1 MPEIE
6 TGVPPPNGPFS
17 TNFTGSGFYGAARL
31 GMQYGSWGWR
41 ESAVLAREVK
51 YQAELQRG
59 LLHHPRPRSDHP
71 DIVDNKPL
79 VGLNCWPPDMPEF
92 RAATTAYCGA
102 MEAMTTRLVP
112 IVAMTLDLPP
122 DYFAE
127 AFAQPNCTIQLVHY
141 PPHRDPKGNEFA
153 SAPRTD
159 NNFLTFLAHSVLSG
173 LEVRTAEGEWIRCRP
188 CP

>member
-1 MPEIE
+1 
-6 TGVPPPNGPFS
+6 
-17 TNFTGSGFYGAARL
+17 
-31 GMQYGSWGWR
+31 
-41 ESAVLAREVK
+41 
-51 YQAELQRG
+51 
-59 LLHHPRPRSDHP
+59 
-71 DIVDNKPL
+71 
-79 VGLNCWPPDMPEF
+79 MPEF

-159 NNFLTFLAHSVLSG
+159 NNFLTFLAHPALSG
-173 LEVRTAEGEWIRCRP
+173 REVRTAEGEWIRCRP